1 MKNTGT
7 LRFTA
12 SPPQHAWCPPMPRS
26 CPFIISSPASK
37 TRSCLKGGTGRL
49 CPAMGDLENDRQWR
63 GNSGSLDD
71 VTRAHAHICIL
82 SSVWVNNKSCLCSR
96 VESALWSISCSSVN
110 TGVCGWRCVCT
121 ISSAA
126 CRLFQGFNK
135 RTADAHNYTHS
146 GLCFC
151 LYEDPRWHNPV
162 PDLLSIMI
170 KNV

>member
-1 MKNTGT
+1 M
-7 LRFTA
+7 
-12 SPPQHAWCPPMPRS
+12 PPPMPRG

-37 TRSCLKGGTGRL
+37 TCSCLKGGTGRL
-49 CPAMGDLENDRQWR
+49 YPATGDLENDRQWH
-63 GNSGSLDD
+63 GNSSSLDD
-71 VTRAHAHICIL
+71 VSRAHAHICIL
-82 SSVWVNNKSCLCSR
+82 SSVWMNNKSCLCSR
-96 VESALWSISCSSVN
+96 VESVPPPMKHFMQQCKHR
-110 TGVCGWRCVCT
+110 GVCGWRCVCA

-151 LYEDPRWHNPV
+151 LYEDPGWHNPV